1 MHHRGTNS
9 RPRIRHGAHD
19 IHTTIIPSSHRPNI
33 PSASLLA
40 CLLLAWQTIL
50 TKEHRLTDEEE
61 DEEQQQVLQRRS
73 PATGSKSMTQEA
85 GDDPFA
91 PFSPSLLVP
100 RPAGPTIKAIK
111 AQEKSSDV
119 ASHKRKSATD
129 AQIQIASN
137 PFCRIYS

>member
-1 MHHRGTNS
+1 MHHGGTNS
-9 RPRIRHGAHD
+9 RPRIRHGADD
-19 IHTTIIPSSHRPNI
+19 IHPTINPSSQHPNN

-40 CLLLAWQTIL
+40 CLL
-50 TKEHRLTDEEE
+50 TKEHRLTEAE
-61 DEEQQQVLQRRS
+61 DEEQHQVLQRRS

-119 ASHKRKSATD
+119 ASHKRKSVTD
-129 AQIQIASN
+129 AQIQIVSN
-137 PFCRIYS
+137 PFS